1 MSLSRNILFFV
12 LCLSGW
18 GVQGGLLETNLVS
31 IMVGTRGIHIY
42 LPPSYDTE
50 SQRRYSVLY
59 LHDGQNVF
67 SSAGTN
73 CAFGWGNWELDK
85 TADELSRAGKM
96 REIIMVAV
104 DNSLARYEEYCGRHR
119 AAGAMTNSAFENYAA
134 LLITELKPRID
145 REYRTLPDAAHT
157 AVMGSSMGGICSL
170 VLAWEHPEIF
180 GGAASLS
187 GAIGV
192 EQTNFLNSVLKT
204 FHGQAKPMRVY
215 LDSGVVDY
223 TGGDDGR
230 FLTEK
235 VAAELERIGGKKNLE
250 WFVDAKPLTPAE
262 LEKTVLRRDKWAE
275 AQTSQH
281 NEFYWRQRVWR
292 ALTFLFP
299 PELVKK

>member
-18 GVQGGLLETNLVS
+18 GVHGGLLETNLVS
-31 IMVGTRGIHIY
+31 KMVGTRGIHIY

-50 SQRRYSVLY
+50 PQRRYSVLY

-96 REIIMVAV
+96 RELIMVAV
-104 DNSLARYEEYCGRHR
+104 DNSLARYEEYCGSHR

-145 REYRTLPDAAHT
+145 REYRTLPDATHT

-180 GGAASLS
+180 GGVASLS
-187 GAIGV
+187 GSMGV
-192 EQTNFLNSVLKT
+192 EQTNFLNGVLKN
-204 FHGQAKPMRVY
+204 FHGQAKPIRVY

-230 FLTEK
+230 SLTEK

-262 LEKTVLRRDKWAE
+262 LEKTGLRRDKWDE

-281 NEFYWRQRVWR
+281 NEFYWRLRVWR

-299 PELVKK
+299 PEKLKD